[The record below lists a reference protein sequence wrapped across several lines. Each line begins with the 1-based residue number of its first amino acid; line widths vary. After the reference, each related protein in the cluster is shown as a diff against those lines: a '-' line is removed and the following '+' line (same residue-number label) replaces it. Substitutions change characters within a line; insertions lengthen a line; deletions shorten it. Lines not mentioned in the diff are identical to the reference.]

1 MIRLYEEFNTKE
13 SDELIESINHYLA
26 RISKFIDR
34 RSADYTELQ
43 QKLSERLNRI
53 PDDET
58 KDEIYKVICSRLD
71 ESLKYF
77 KTLYD
82 VLGDDI
88 YARNLDRYEWYGRD
102 SIIDILTDAN
112 KG

>member
-1 MIRLYEEFNTKE
+1 MIIKEEFNTKE

-43 QKLSERLNRI
+43 QKLSERLDKI
-53 PDDET
+53 PDDGT

-71 ESLKYF
+71 ESLEYF
-77 KTLYD
+77 KTLYN
-82 VLGDDI
+82 VLDDDI
-88 YARNLDRYEWYGRD
+88 YASNLDRYEWYGKD
-102 SIIDILTDAN
+102 SIINTLTDA
-112 KG
+112 K